1 MLLTAYEIRLAL
13 GGPWVGGLALG
24 GPWVGRWE
32 DLGRWF
38 EEASK
43 RKEAFGQVRLLR
55 GYPLIAFYL
64 AAAPTISILQPRL
77 RLRPRLIC
85 LGFCVPIWVPSSTN
99 SAAPPL
105 RPSCSCGVAAAP
117 PPPRLICH
125 GFNSAAPL
133 VLHCAPARLLTWAYE

>member
-77 RLRPRLIC
+77 RLRPRLPRFLRSD
-85 LGFCVPIWVPSSTN
+85 LGALP
-99 SAAPPL
+99 
-105 RPSCSCGVAAAP
+105 
-117 PPPRLICH
+117 
-125 GFNSAAPL
+125 
-133 VLHCAPARLLTWAYE
+133 CAPATLLLPLLHV